1 MPLNTR
7 RPLFLSL
14 DILLVLLVL
23 LLSSLIEAFC
33 IAAYFFS
40 FFGYL
45 AKERNKAFRVQ
56 KVAAAWSILGSLRL
70 KSAFA
75 YL

>member
-1 MPLNTR
+1 
-7 RPLFLSL
+7 
-14 DILLVLLVL
+14 VL